1 MVPEKPAHKDL
12 LTKIHVPK
20 DAVTSASSAWG
31 SPQQGVTKLLAPTTR
46 IASDPLPVSEQV
58 HKGVVDPT
66 GEHVESEIRRLS
78 THLVSN
84 VVEESRF
91 KEFSAKPGRP
101 NLHIPY
107 AIASPQ
113 VLHDSF
119 INWWTYC
126 AKTENIPD
134 VIESRFNEGGLLVSI
149 PMLFFMAY
157 IQPLPI
163 KGMEYNSLRYRLFK
177 EWMDVVRTYPPAEIL
192 EKNQL
197 PKFEKDPNKPWGVDD
212 FERMRTSNLFQT
224 LKILFGQWEESVTRL
239 EGSTQGWREKGLA
252 TDIRQRVE
260 LLKLAE
266 TNKELKDIELTGW
279 NTMWARGKA
288 FQKET
293 QQSGKQGGMQ
303 EADY

>member
-1 MVPEKPAHKDL
+1 MIK
-12 LTKIHVPK
+12 
-20 DAVTSASSAWG
+20 
-31 SPQQGVTKLLAPTTR
+31 
-46 IASDPLPVSEQV
+46 
-58 HKGVVDPT
+58 
-66 GEHVESEIRRLS
+66 
-78 THLVSN
+78 
-84 VVEESRF
+84 
-91 KEFSAKPGRP
+91 
-101 NLHIPY
+101 
-107 AIASPQ
+107 
-113 VLHDSF
+113 
-119 INWWTYC
+119 
-126 AKTENIPD
+126 
-134 VIESRFNEGGLLVSI
+134 SRFNEGGLLVSI

-192 EKNQL
+192 EKDQL